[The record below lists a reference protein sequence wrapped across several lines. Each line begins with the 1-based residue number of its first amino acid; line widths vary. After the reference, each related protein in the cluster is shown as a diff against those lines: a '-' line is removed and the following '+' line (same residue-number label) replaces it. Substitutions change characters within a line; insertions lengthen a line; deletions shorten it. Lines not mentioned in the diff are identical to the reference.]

1 MWEAGLPE
9 LVQQQGQGE
18 VHVLAALLLAL
29 HCGAAAAARRKTKN
43 TPASLHRTRMDVSV
57 KVHLYSIV
65 LFIYT

>member
-29 HCGAAAAARRKTKN
+29 HCGAAAAAAAARRKTKK
-43 TPASLHRTRMDVSV
+43 TPASLHRTRMDVRS
-57 KVHLYSIV
+57 KSTCIA
-65 LFIYT
+65 